1 MSLVNEWSALRKAI
15 HAYLANGGTAKA
27 LSDRTGVS
35 RATLLDWAA
44 RIEPPET
51 VAKAITVMSHLERP
65 E

>member
-1 MSLVNEWSALRKAI
+1 MSLLDEWSVLRRAI

-51 VAKAITVMSHLERP
+51 VSKAIIVMAELERP